1 MKQLTKEEQEQAVE
15 LIESIVSS
23 TEKSSIYNRAAFIQ
37 SAKTFLQS
45 LRPKIYVGMV
55 NINNLQFFYYE
66 GCSSWVI
73 NPKDAY
79 SFKSIDDAIKF
90 KEKHCN
96 EKDDNFRYFIL
107 TE

>member
-45 LRPKIYVGMV
+45 LKPKVYI
-55 NINNLQFFYYE
+55 
-66 GCSSWVI
+66 GCI
-73 NPKDAY
+73 NPSYEIVFLEHKEDEYWCSVIEEAINFY
-79 SFKSIDDAIKF
+79 SFDEARAALDSI
-90 KEKHCN
+90 
-96 EKDDNFRYFIL
+96 EKDKDCKYFIL